1 MAKKSNYHVIP
12 DKQQGWAIR
21 KAGADKASGFASTQA
36 AAETRAKSLASKQG
50 GGEVVIHGRDGRI
63 RDKDTMSP
71 ARDPF
76 PPRDKR
82 H

>member
-1 MAKKSNYHVIP
+1 MARRNNYHVTPHSNRGWSVRREGGDRRTFSPTQKSAEKIA
-12 DKQQGWAIR
+12 KQYATN
-21 KAGADKASGFASTQA
+21 S
-36 AAETRAKSLASKQG
+36 G

-63 RDKDTMSP
+63 RDKDTMAP

-76 PPRDKR
+76 PPRDKK

>member
-1 MAKKSNYHVIP
+1 MANYHVTP
-12 DKQQGWAIR
+12 DPQKGWAIKKEGGGR
-21 KAGADKASGFASTQA
+21 RIFAPTQRSAEKSAKQFASN
-36 AAETRAKSLASKQG
+36 SG
-50 GGEVVIHGRDGRI
+50 GGEVVIHGRDGKI
-63 RDKDTMSP
+63 RDKDTMAP

>member
-1 MAKKSNYHVIP
+1 MANYHVVKNSK
-12 DKQQGWAIR
+12 DGWAVKR
-21 KAGADKASGFASTQA
+21 EGAERRTLAPTQR
-36 AAETRAKSLASKQG
+36 AAERLAKGYATNSG
-50 GGEVVIHGRDGRI
+50 GGEVVIHGRDGKI

-76 PPRDKR
+76 PPRDTR

>member
-1 MAKKSNYHVIP
+1 MAKKNNYHVTP
-12 DKQQGWAIR
+12 SDKGWAVIKEGGDR
-21 KAGADKASGFASTQA
+21 RTFAPTQKS
-36 AAETRAKSLASKQG
+36 AEKIAKQYATNGG

-63 RDKDTMSP
+63 RDKDTMAP

-76 PPRDKR
+76 PPRDKK